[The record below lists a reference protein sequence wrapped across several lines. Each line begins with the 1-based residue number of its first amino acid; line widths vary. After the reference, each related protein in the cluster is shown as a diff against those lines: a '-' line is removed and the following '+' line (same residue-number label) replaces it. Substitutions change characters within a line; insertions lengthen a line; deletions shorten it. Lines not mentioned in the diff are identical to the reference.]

1 MSYTETLSTEVKGAY
16 DTKGTPPMSLSWID
30 ISLLTLLICL
40 AAVLMA
46 HSLMYLNRRDA
57 QEVRQNRQATCRR
70 HEWVKQESAGLICHL
85 CGKIPG

>member
-1 MSYTETLSTEVKGAY
+1 M
-16 DTKGTPPMSLSWID
+16 PLSWID
-30 ISLLTLLICL
+30 ISLLTLLISL

-57 QEVRQNRQATCRR
+57 QEVRQNRQATCRH
-70 HEWVKQESAGLICHL
+70 HEWVRRDSAGLICRL

>member
-1 MSYTETLSTEVKGAY
+1 MA
-16 DTKGTPPMSLSWID
+16 LSWID
-30 ISLLTLLICL
+30 ISLLTLLVTL

-46 HSLMYLNRRDA
+46 HSLIYLNRRDA

-70 HEWVKQESAGLICHL
+70 HEWVEREPAGLICRL